1 MVFGSSWLVCRRCVD
16 LKRACWLRCHRSRTV
31 RERTCQPRRCRE
43 ILWTT
48 FTQLQNICFPPPT
61 TTWPF
66 RPPDSPP
73 SGDYSVIDEKR
84 NTTGMRN
91 TRNPA
96 NSEITKQTQSHKWT
110 VHRIDKPIRFSQ
122 NSAALRAHERESRQT
137 ARVVGYSETIK
148 PLQGSRPNFSRCLVD
163 IAGPEIIG
171 VARLR
176 YRPLDSAFNLALMPP
191 LC

>member
-1 MVFGSSWLVCRRCVD
+1 MVRMRGQSRDQGVKSPMRRSETSVLAPVSHKPHPDRKNAPAPGSPE
-16 LKRACWLRCHRSRTV
+16 T
-31 RERTCQPRRCRE
+31 
-43 ILWTT
+43 LWTT
-48 FTQLQNICFPPPT
+48 FTQLQNICFLIQLQLGHSGPPG
-61 TTWPF
+61 
-66 RPPDSPP
+66 SPP
-73 SGDYSVIDEKR
+73 SGDYPVIDEKR

-163 IAGPEIIG
+163 IAGPEIA
-171 VARLR
+171 VSRLISTPVHR
-176 YRPLDSAFNLALMPP
+176 
-191 LC
+191 